1 MTVTLQLG
9 RPTPARPDPVP
20 APRWSATAQLLA
32 LAHAIDRATE
42 DGLACRAH
50 LARRLGLS
58 RARLTQVASL
68 VFLAPDIQEQIATGQ
83 LDISDHALRRIATLV
98 DWDEQRRALR
108 GRECGSRPVTA
119 DRCAD
124 G

>member
-42 DGLACRAH
+42 GGLACRAH
-50 LARRLGLS
+50 LARSLGLS

-68 VFLAPDIQEQIATGQ
+68 VFLAPDIQEHLASGA
-83 LDISDHALRRIATLV
+83 LDVSEHHLRKIATLV
-98 DWDEQRRALR
+98 DWEAQRRELGGGEKLTIR
-108 GRECGSRPVTA
+108 RQ
-119 DRCAD
+119 
-124 G
+124 

>member
-20 APRWSATAQLLA
+20 APRWSPTAQLLA

-42 DGLACRAH
+42 GGLACRAH
-50 LARRLGLS
+50 LARTLGLS

-68 VFLAPDIQEQIATGQ
+68 VFLAPGIQEQVATGQ
-83 LDISDHALRRIATLV
+83 LDLSEHSLRRIASLV
-98 DWDEQRRALR
+98 DWDAQRRAIR
-108 GRECGSRPVTA
+108 
-119 DRCAD
+119 DRS
-124 G
+124 GKE